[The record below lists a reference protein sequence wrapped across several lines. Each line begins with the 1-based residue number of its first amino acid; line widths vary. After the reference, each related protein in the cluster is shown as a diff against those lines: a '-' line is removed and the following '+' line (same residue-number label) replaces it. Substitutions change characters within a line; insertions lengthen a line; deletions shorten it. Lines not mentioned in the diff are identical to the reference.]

1 MKKYYS
7 AFMMLMAAAIWGFG
21 FSSQKVASALSPF
34 TMSAVRTIL
43 AGLFLIPVIMIS
55 DRLTKSER
63 RLFSKTNKRFIGL
76 NKTELIGGIVC
87 GTVLTVAQALQ
98 QYGING
104 GTDAGKSAFITA
116 LYVLFVPI
124 LGLLIK
130 RRSPINVWV
139 SVAIAVVGFWL
150 LCIKENFTVAASD
163 LLVLLCA
170 VIFALHIIF
179 IDKFSPGSDGIRLS
193 CVQFFVAFVLSAV
206 VALIVENPIAFDVIG
221 EYFPHLF
228 YLGVCSSGIAFTLQI
243 VAQKNVHPAAAA
255 VILSLESVFGVVGSA
270 IFLKEVM
277 QPREYIGC
285 IIVFF
290 AVILSQI
297 DVPALV
303 KAVKSGNNS
312 K

>member
-21 FSSQKVASALSPF
+21 FSSQKVASALAPF

-55 DRLTKSER
+55 DRATRSER
-63 RLFSKTNKRFIGL
+63 HLFSKKNRRFVDF
-76 NKTELIGGIVC
+76 NRTELVGGIVC

-124 LGLLIK
+124 IGLFLR

-150 LCIKENFTVAASD
+150 LCIKQDFTVDVSD

-170 VIFALHIIF
+170 IIFALHIIC
-179 IDKFSPGSDGIRLS
+179 IDRFSPQCDGIRLS
-193 CVQFFVAFVLSAV
+193 CVQFFVAFVLSTA
-206 VALIVENPIAFDVIG
+206 VALIIENPIAFDVIG
-221 EYFPHLF
+221 EYFPQLF

-270 IFLKEVM
+270 LFLKEVM
-277 QPREYIGC
+277 QTREYIGC

-297 DVPALV
+297 DIPELIKSLKKK
-303 KAVKSGNNS
+303 KA
-312 K
+312 

>member
-1 MKKYYS
+1 
-7 AFMMLMAAAIWGFG
+7 MMLMAAAIWGFG
-21 FSSQKVASALSPF
+21 FSSQKVASALAPF

-55 DRLTKSER
+55 DRATRSER
-63 RLFSKTNKRFIGL
+63 HLFSKKNRRFVDF
-76 NKTELIGGIVC
+76 NRTELVGGIVC

-124 LGLLIK
+124 IGLFLR

-150 LCIKENFTVAASD
+150 LCIKQDFTVDVSD

-170 VIFALHIIF
+170 IIFALHIIC
-179 IDKFSPGSDGIRLS
+179 IDRFSPQCDGIRLS
-193 CVQFFVAFVLSAV
+193 CVQFFVAFVLSTA
-206 VALIVENPIAFDVIG
+206 VALIIENPIAFDVIG
-221 EYFPHLF
+221 EYFPQLF

-270 IFLKEVM
+270 LFLKEVM
-277 QPREYIGC
+277 QTREYIGC

-297 DVPALV
+297 DLPELI
-303 KAVKSGNNS
+303 KSL
-312 K
+312 KKKKV

>member
-1 MKKYYS
+1 
-7 AFMMLMAAAIWGFG
+7 MMLMAAAIWGFG
-21 FSSQKVASALSPF
+21 FSSQKVASALAPF

-55 DRLTKSER
+55 DRATRSER
-63 RLFSKTNKRFIGL
+63 HLFSKKNRRFVDF
-76 NKTELIGGIVC
+76 NRTELVGGIVC

-124 LGLLIK
+124 IGLFLR

-139 SVAIAVVGFWL
+139 SVAVAVVGFWL
-150 LCIKENFTVAASD
+150 LCIKQDFTVDVSD

-170 VIFALHIIF
+170 IIFALHIIC
-179 IDKFSPGSDGIRLS
+179 IDRFSPQCDGIRLS
-193 CVQFFVAFVLSAV
+193 CVQFFVAFVLSTA
-206 VALIVENPIAFDVIG
+206 VALIIENPIAFDVIG
-221 EYFPHLF
+221 EYFPQLF

-270 IFLKEVM
+270 LFLKEVM
-277 QPREYIGC
+277 QTREYIGC
-285 IIVFF
+285 VIVFF

-297 DVPALV
+297 DLPELIKSLNKK
-303 KAVKSGNNS
+303 KA
-312 K
+312 

>member
-21 FSSQKVASALSPF
+21 FSSQKVASALAPF

-43 AGLFLIPVIMIS
+43 AGLFLTPVIMLS
-55 DRLTKSER
+55 DKLTRSER
-63 RLFSKTNKRFIGL
+63 RLFSKENKRFIGL
-76 NKTELIGGIVC
+76 NKIELIGGVAC
-87 GTVLTVAQALQ
+87 GSVLTVAQALQ

-124 LGLLIK
+124 LGLFIR

-150 LCIKENFTVAASD
+150 LCIKKDFTVDASD
-163 LLVLLCA
+163 MLVLLCA
-170 VIFALHIIF
+170 VIFASHIIL
-179 IDKFSPGSDGIRLS
+179 IDKFSPNCDGIRLS
-193 CVQFFVAFVLSAV
+193 CVQFFVAFVLSSV
-206 VALIVENPIAFDVIG
+206 VALIIETPIAFDIIG
-221 EYFPHLF
+221 EYFPQLF

-277 QPREYIGC
+277 QTREYIGC
-285 IIVFF
+285 VIVFV
-290 AVILSQI
+290 AVILSPI

-303 KAVKSGNNS
+303 KWLKLKNE